1 MPDTKNDIVKH
12 DAYEPMTPLRDVMNR
27 LLEESMVGLGRI
39 EPWFAGRAFPV
50 DLLETDDAYVVEAAL
65 PGFKPEE
72 IEVTT
77 LGDTLT
83 IRARHEERE
92 EQRDIKPGE
101 KSVYLR
107 RERSRGESLRVIEL
121 PITLDPKKVAAAYE
135 HGLLTLRIPKTE
147 REKPAVIPIKK
158 REPIAGLN

>member
-1 MPDTKNDIVKH
+1 MPDTKKDIVKH
-12 DAYEPMTPLRDVMNR
+12 DALEPMTPLRDVMNR

-50 DLLETDDAYVVEAAL
+50 DLLETDDTYVVEAAL

-72 IEVTT
+72 IEVTA

-83 IRARHEERE
+83 IRARHEARE
-92 EQRDIKPGE
+92 EQRDKKPG
-101 KSVYLR
+101 KDGVYLR
-107 RERSRGESLRVIEL
+107 RERSRGEFLRVIEL
-121 PITLDPKKVAAAYE
+121 PMTLDPKKVTAAYE
-135 HGLLTLRIPKTE
+135 HGLLTLSIPKTE

-158 REPIAGLN
+158 REPVASLN

>member
-1 MPDTKNDIVKH
+1 MPDTKKDIVKH
-12 DAYEPMTPLRDVMNR
+12 EAYESMTPLRDVMNR

-50 DLLETDDAYVVEAAL
+50 DLLETDDVYVVEAAL

-72 IEVTT
+72 IEVTA

-92 EQRDIKPGE
+92 EQREKKPG
-101 KSVYLR
+101 KDGVYLR
-107 RERSRGESLRVIEL
+107 RERSRDEFLRVIEL
-121 PITLDPKKVAAAYE
+121 PMTLEPKKITASYE
-135 HGLLTLRIPKTE
+135 HGLLTLSIPKTE
-147 REKPAVIPIKK
+147 REKPVVIPIKK
-158 REPIAGLN
+158 REPVAGLN

>member
-1 MPDTKNDIVKH
+1 MSDTKKDIVKH
-12 DAYEPMTPLRDVMNR
+12 EAYEPMTPLRDVMNR
-27 LLEESMVGLGRI
+27 LLEESMVGLGRM

-72 IEVTT
+72 IAVTA

-83 IRARHEERE
+83 IRARHEEHE
-92 EQRDIKPGE
+92 EQRDT
-101 KSVYLR
+101 KSGKDGVYLR
-107 RERSRGESLRVIEL
+107 RERSVGEFLRIIEL
-121 PITLDPKKVAAAYE
+121 PMTLEPKKVTASYE
-135 HGLLTLRIPKTE
+135 HGLLTLSILKTE

-158 REPIAGLN
+158 REPVAGLN

>member
-1 MPDTKNDIVKH
+1 MPDTKKDIVKH
-12 DAYEPMTPLRDVMNR
+12 EAYEPMTPLRDVMNR

-39 EPWFAGRAFPV
+39 EPWFTGRAFPV

-72 IEVTT
+72 IEVTA

-92 EQRDIKPGE
+92 QQREKKPG
-101 KSVYLR
+101 KDGVYLR
-107 RERSRGESLRVIEL
+107 RERSLDEFLRVIEL
-121 PITLDPKKVAAAYE
+121 PMTLDPKKVTAAYE
-135 HGLLTLRIPKTE
+135 HGLLTLSIPKTE
-147 REKPAVIPIKK
+147 REKPVVIPIKK
-158 REPIAGLN
+158 REPVASLN

>member
-1 MPDTKNDIVKH
+1 MPDTKNGIVKH
-12 DAYEPMTPLRDVMNR
+12 EAYEPMTPLRDVMNR

-39 EPWFAGRAFPV
+39 EPWFAGRACPV

-72 IEVTT
+72 IEVTA

-92 EQRDIKPGE
+92 ERRDKKAG
-101 KSVYLR
+101 KDGVYLR
-107 RERSRGESLRVIEL
+107 RERSMGEFLRVIEL
-121 PITLDPKKVAAAYE
+121 PMVLDPEKVAASYE
-135 HGLLTLRIPKTE
+135 HGLLTLSIPKSE
-147 REKPAVIPIKK
+147 REKPAAIPIKK
-158 REPIAGLN
+158 REPVAGLN